1 MHCLP
6 YLNRKSTAR
15 YMKIGIKVAKH
26 KFSWTCRQH
35 QSQGQTNC
43 LNENHRCIVF
53 SCDFFLLLFALL
65 CVLSLHHVCF
75 CSLYSFSSPLLHLPF
90 IFPLEILV
98 LLTSICTDCFCQ
110 LFFFRSSFS
119 VLQCNKYI
127 EAINFYDFFFQ
138 TESYQEQKRGSLVCN
153 GRLFC
158 GFQNSSRSITQQQ
171 FTGGQF
177 TCSKELIFS
186 SYLYRIF

>member
-98 LLTSICTDCFCQ
+98 LLTSICIDCFCQ
-110 LFFFRSSFS
+110 LFFFLGAHFLFSS
-119 VLQCNKYI
+119 
-127 EAINFYDFFFQ
+127 AINILRPLISMIFFFK
-138 TESYQEQKRGSLVCN
+138 QKAIRSRKEGVQYAMEGCFVTSRTPLEAYHSSSSLVGSL
-153 GRLFC
+153 LAL
-158 GFQNSSRSITQQQ
+158 RS
-171 FTGGQF
+171 
-177 TCSKELIFS
+177 
-186 SYLYRIF
+186 